1 MTRNIAPT
9 EGGPTGGQLEAK
21 IGAYYMLAMLCE
33 SEARGLP
40 GGVARLVKF
49 QRGYEGH
56 ALDDIVVEGVDAA
69 GTPVALEIQAE
80 RTLDFTASDEQF
92 AKLIAQ
98 IAGAAGDPP
107 PVPLA
112 AAISRTSAKIERH
125 YHQLLLLA
133 RKMSSGEGLRRAL
146 DAAARTQRRHARLRR
161 GSPRSN
167 ASCRGKRFR

>member
-69 GTPVALEIQAE
+69 GTPVALEIQAK

-98 IAGAAGDPP
+98 IARAAGDPP

-112 AAISRTSAKIERH
+112 AAIGRTSAKIERH

-133 RKMSSGEGLRRAL
+133 RKSRQVRACDGRSTRRAYS
-146 DAAARTQRRHARLRR
+146 AQACAT
-161 GSPRSN
+161 SPRQS
-167 ASCRGKRFR
+167 ALKCELPGKRFR